1 MTLSA
6 FEEGL
11 IYFVLTNKLAN
22 ARRDMDEFLKSKGAF
37 LDHSE
42 LLRRELLTL
51 ENQVKAL
58 EADLAELDWLAAA
71 QPPKKVKL
79 QGSQK
84 PHQAAT
90 AARSHAMVARR
101 QLVYAALDVMDLT
114 RGDSDLARE
123 LVTRFTSHPSRYGF
137 SRPPGF
143 STIRRD
149 IAEYRKSQT
158 H

>member
-6 FEEGL
+6 FEDGL
-11 IYFVLTNKLAN
+11 IHFVLTNKLAD
-22 ARRDMDEFLKSKGAF
+22 ARRAMDEFLESKGAS
-37 LDHSE
+37 LGHSE
-42 LLRRELLTL
+42 LLRRELSTL
-51 ENQVKAL
+51 ENRVKAL

-71 QPPKKVKL
+71 NPPKNVKL

-114 RGDSDLARE
+114 RGDSDLARQ
-123 LVTRFTSHPSRYGF
+123 LVTRFTNHPSRYGF